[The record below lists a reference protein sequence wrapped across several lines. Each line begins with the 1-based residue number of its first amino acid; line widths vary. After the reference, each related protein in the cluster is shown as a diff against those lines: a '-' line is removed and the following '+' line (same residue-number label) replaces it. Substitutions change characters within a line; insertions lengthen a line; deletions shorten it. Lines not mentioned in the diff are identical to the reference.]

1 MAGVVIDAGVL
12 IALYNDKAAAKTAK
26 AVGLTVFQP

>member
-12 IALYNDKAAAKTAK
+12 IALYHDKAAAKAAK
-26 AVGLTVFQP
+26 ELGLTVFQP